1 MSGMVRW
8 SRFLFN
14 VVAWIFVGCVAIQ
27 VYLAGLGVFGTGGF
41 GLHSLFAAFGLL
53 AILMLIL
60 AMVGRAPRWVIGS
73 TALIFGLF
81 VLQSVFVAMRE
92 STPAVAALHPVN
104 GFLIGLV
111 SVVVAWRTRD
121 WLRPPKSAPADQT
134 TAETKGA

>member
-1 MSGMVRW
+1 MSGVVRW
-8 SRFLFN
+8 SRFAFN
-14 VVAWIFVGCVAIQ
+14 ITAWIFVGCVAIQ

-121 WLRPPKSAPADQT
+121 WLRPPKPAPADQS
-134 TAETKGA
+134 TAETKAT